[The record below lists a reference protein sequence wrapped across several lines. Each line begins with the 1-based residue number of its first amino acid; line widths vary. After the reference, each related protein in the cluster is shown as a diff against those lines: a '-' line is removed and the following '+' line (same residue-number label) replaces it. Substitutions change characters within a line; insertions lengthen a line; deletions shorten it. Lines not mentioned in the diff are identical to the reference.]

1 MAILYSTP
9 YETVRRP
16 DVNLNS
22 LLNGSNPS
30 QNFLNIECSRRKF
43 FSNSECWTDD
53 YCIKVVLIIY
63 VHDIYF
69 CSIPEGALVEYDI
82 WNFLRQNN
90 LLQEHH
96 FSLLQRELEKL
107 RNDIEKMRSELRYN
121 WVLKNG
127 CYFWVPVSIT
137 NIICSCRYEVDK
149 LTAGQRLDLNL
160 ERGWVLKSFRC

>member
-1 MAILYSTP
+1 MLLVYMAILYSTP

-43 FSNSECWTDD
+43 SSNSECWTDD
-53 YCIKVVLIIY
+53 YCIKVVLIY

-121 WVLKNG
+121 
-127 CYFWVPVSIT
+127 
-137 NIICSCRYEVDK
+137 
-149 LTAGQRLDLNL
+149 
-160 ERGWVLKSFRC
+160 